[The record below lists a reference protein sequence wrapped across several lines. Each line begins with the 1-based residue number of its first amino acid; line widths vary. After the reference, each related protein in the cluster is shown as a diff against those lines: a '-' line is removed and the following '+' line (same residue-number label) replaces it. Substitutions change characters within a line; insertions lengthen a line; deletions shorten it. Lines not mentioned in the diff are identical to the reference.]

1 MPSDLEQIQAIKS
14 QALARIAELTAKPK
28 PTYYLDGQSVS
39 WNEYLR
45 RLQATV
51 QWCDRQL
58 AGLEPIEVHSQGIT

>member
-1 MPSDLEQIQAIKS
+1 MPSDLEQIQTIKS
-14 QALARIAELTAKPK
+14 QALARIAELTAQPK

-45 RLQATV
+45 RLQSTV
-51 QWCDRQL
+51 AWCDRQM